1 MHAINQ
7 IADFIIFRLT
17 SEDVA
22 GIPNLKLQKLLY
34 YVQAW
39 HLAFYQKPLFDGKF
53 QAWIH
58 GPVNREIYDRFKE
71 NKLLYSTLDC
81 DDLLD
86 RNINETIDEKTQEHI
101 NNILESYARF
111 SGTELE
117 IMTHREDP
125 WLEARKGFSPMERC
139 ENEISEQTMKSYYG
153 NRLSK

>member
-71 NKLLYSTLDC
+71 NKLLYSTVDC

>member
-1 MHAINQ
+1 
-7 IADFIIFRLT
+7 
-17 SEDVA
+17 VA

-71 NKLLYSTLDC
+71 NKLLYSTVDC

-139 ENEISEQTMKSYYG
+139 ENEISEQTMKSYYS

>member
-71 NKLLYSTLDC
+71 NKLLYSTVDC

-139 ENEISEQTMKSYYG
+139 ENEISEQTMKSYYS

>member
-17 SEDVA
+17 SEDKA

-34 YVQAW
+34 YAQAW
-39 HLAFYQKPLFDGKF
+39 HLAFFQKPLFDGKF

-58 GPVNREIYDRFKE
+58 GPVNRDIYDRFKE

-86 RNINETIDEKTQEHI
+86 TNINETIDEKTQEHI

-117 IMTHREDP
+117 MMTHREDP

-139 ENEISEQTMKSYYG
+139 ENEISEQTMKNYYG

>member
-39 HLAFYQKPLFDGKF
+39 HLAFYQKPFFDGKF

-71 NKLLYSTLDC
+71 NKLLYSTVDC

-125 WLEARKGFSPMERC
+125 WFEARKGFPPMERC